1 MFVDQR
7 TGDVYK
13 EGDEYHHPVL
23 GATLRRIAEHGV
35 EEFYSGQ
42 TGRELIKDLRDGGGV
57 MTQSDLEDYR
67 VSWEDPVRAELSN
80 TDLPPTY

>member
-23 GATLRRIAEHGV
+23 GATFKRINEHVV

-42 TGRELIKDLRDGGGV
+42 TGELIKDLEDGGGV
-57 MTQSDLEDYR
+57 MILSDLG
-67 VSWEDPVRAELSN
+67 PGGLQG
-80 TDLPPTY
+80 